1 MAPAAGQR
9 SINAFFKAPA
19 IATSVVLKPAA
30 GAPAED
36 AEPKG
41 VAESAD
47 PLVEDPSTNGG
58 GADWQLGGCPRRPV
72 ATYKRRR
79 RVDGGKGGGISKD
92 GVKDGSR
99 DEDAPSTS
107 GGDPGGEPKRARSE
121 IPMRDGSS
129 KANAQAAAP
138 TGMKQLFLDLGQKN
152 FGHCKCPTCGL
163 LYAKGEPEDERTHA
177 KFHAEFTAQSSAGH
191 HTRTSGLS
199 SGSSLGPDGL
209 TGAPYMPC
217 PKTWRDTA
225 VWTCADDPD
234 RFVVSIGADDHRM
247 RWGKV
252 VTLAQKVET
261 ELGALEGWVLR
272 EVNARGTRAFVYVV
286 KDVIVGALFA
296 EPTRWAYRTLAD
308 DQTDA
313 EDRRVKTDASQRID
327 NASKREVEVVGSA
340 RIDSSVGVTAS
351 HYGRDTLRRSE
362 VATRAVMGVRAA
374 WVHPAHRRKGTGTR
388 LLTCAREFLV
398 PGFTC
403 DAREVGWT
411 QPTEDGRALASAT
424 CGLGDG
430 TFLVY
435 G

>member
-30 GAPAED
+30 GIPAED

-129 KANAQAAAP
+129 KANARQAAPP

-313 EDRRVKTDASQRID
+313 EDRRVKTDASP
-327 NASKREVEVVGSA
+327 
-340 RIDSSVGVTAS
+340 
-351 HYGRDTLRRSE
+351 RS
-362 VATRAVMGVRAA
+362 
-374 WVHPAHRRKGTGTR
+374 
-388 LLTCAREFLV
+388 
-398 PGFTC
+398 
-403 DAREVGWT
+403 
-411 QPTEDGRALASAT
+411 
-424 CGLGDG
+424 
-430 TFLVY
+430 
-435 G
+435 

>member
-30 GAPAED
+30 GVPAED
-36 AEPKG
+36 AESKG

-107 GGDPGGEPKRARSE
+107 GGDPGGDAKRARSE
-121 IPMRDGSS
+121 IPMSDGSS
-129 KANAQAAAP
+129 KANAQAAPPA
-138 TGMKQLFLDLGQKN
+138 GMKQLFLDLGQKN
-152 FGHCKCPTCGL
+152 FGHCKCSTCGL

-191 HTRTSGLS
+191 HARTSGLS

-225 VWTCADDPD
+225 VWICADDPD

-252 VTLAQKVET
+252 VTLAKSVET
-261 ELGALEGWVLR
+261 ELGAMEGWVLR

-286 KDVIVGALFA
+286 KDVIIGALFA

-313 EDRRVKTDASQRID
+313 EDRRVKTDASPRTD
-327 NASKREVEVVGSA
+327 NASRREVEVVVPSA
-340 RIDSSVGVTAS
+340 RIDRVGVTAS

-362 VATRAVMGVRAA
+362 VATRARSWA
-374 WVHPAHRRKGTGTR
+374 
-388 LLTCAREFLV
+388 
-398 PGFTC
+398 
-403 DAREVGWT
+403 
-411 QPTEDGRALASAT
+411 
-424 CGLGDG
+424 
-430 TFLVY
+430 
-435 G
+435 